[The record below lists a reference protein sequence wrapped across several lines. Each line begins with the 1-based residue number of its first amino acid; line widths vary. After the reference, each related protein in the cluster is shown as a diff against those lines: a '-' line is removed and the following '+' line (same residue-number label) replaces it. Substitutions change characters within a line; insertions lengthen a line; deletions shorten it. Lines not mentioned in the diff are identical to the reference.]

1 MQIKCNQINFIYQP
15 KTEFAKHALVDINTT
30 FAEGK
35 ITCIVGNTGSG
46 KSTLIQL
53 FNAIE
58 RPSSGEIFVGNKW
71 IIQKK
76 NRIKDIKN
84 LRQSVGQ
91 VFQFAEYQLFEDTVK
106 KDILF
111 GLKSLGQKKTQEYY
125 DGAANK
131 YIKLVGLKTEFLDSS
146 PFELSGGQKR
156 RVAIAGI
163 LAMDPDVIIFD
174 EPTAGLDP
182 DGEIEIMKIIE
193 SLQKEHHKTIIFIT
207 HNMDHVLEH
216 ADNVIVMKNGE
227 ITATGTPIEIF
238 EDKSIIE
245 KNDLLL
251 PKVYEI
257 IHDARLVNEL
267 RKYKK
272 EVRNIK
278 DLAKFILWSRG
289 NNE

>member
-1 MQIKCNQINFIYQP
+1 MQIKCNKIDFFYQP
-15 KTEFAKHALVDINTT
+15 KTEFVKHALVDINAT
-30 FAEGK
+30 FEEGK

-58 RPSSGEIFVGNKW
+58 RPSSGEINVGDKW

-76 NRIKDIKN
+76 NRIKDIKK

-111 GLKSLGQKKTQEYY
+111 GIKSLGEKKTHEYY
-125 DGAANK
+125 DKAANK
-131 YIKLVGLKTEFLDSS
+131 YIKLVGLKTEFLESN

-163 LAMDPDVIIFD
+163 LAMDPNVIIFD

-182 DGEIEIMKIIE
+182 EGEIEIMRIIE
-193 SLQKEHHKTIIFIT
+193 SLKKDHHKTIIFIT
-207 HNMDHVLEH
+207 HNMDHVLEY
-216 ADNVIVMKNGE
+216 ADSVVIMKNGK

-238 EDKSIIE
+238 GDKEIIE

-257 IHDARLVNEL
+257 IHDAELVIKL
-267 RKYKK
+267 K
-272 EVRNIK
+272 EYNKVVRNIK
-278 DLAKFILWSRG
+278 DLAKFILWTRG
-289 NNE
+289 KNE

>member
-1 MQIKCNQINFIYQP
+1 MEEYLDFEPQRLSGGQKQKVAIASVLALNTEIIIFDESTSMLDP
-15 KTEFAKHALVDINTT
+15 KSKRELRALMIDI
-30 FAEGK
+30 
-35 ITCIVGNTGSG
+35 CH
-46 KSTLIQL
+46 
-53 FNAIE
+53 
-58 RPSSGEIFVGNKW
+58 
-71 IIQKK
+71 
-76 NRIKDIKN
+76 IKN

-278 DLAKFILWSRG
+278 DLAKFIL
-289 NNE
+289 